1 MLNYNEV
8 KERGFIIIDGDP
20 YEVLESHV
28 SRKQQRKPVNQTKLR
43 NLISGG
49 TRQHTFHYAD
59 TVEEAYI
66 EKKTVKYSF
75 NKFNRQSGVTEYW
88 FSDPHDKSKRFEVD
102 ESVLAEKIM
111 YMKEDTEYDALYFGE
126 RIIGLSLPI
135 KVELKVI
142 EAPPSIKGSTASG
155 GDKKVKVETGAMVT
169 TPTFVE
175 VGDVIRVNT
184 ETGQYTER
192 V

>member
-75 NKFNRQSGVTEYW
+75 NKFNGR
-88 FSDPHDKSKRFEVD
+88 
-102 ESVLAEKIM
+102 
-111 YMKEDTEYDALYFGE
+111 
-126 RIIGLSLPI
+126 
-135 KVELKVI
+135 
-142 EAPPSIKGSTASG
+142 
-155 GDKKVKVETGAMVT
+155 
-169 TPTFVE
+169 
-175 VGDVIRVNT
+175 
-184 ETGQYTER
+184 
-192 V
+192 

>member
-8 KERGFIIIDGDP
+8 RERGFIVLDGEP
-20 YEVLESHV
+20 YEVLESQV

-43 NLISGG
+43 NLITGV
-49 TRQHTFHYAD
+49 TRQQTFHYAD
-59 TVEEAYI
+59 TVEEAYL
-66 EKKTVKYSF
+66 EKKTVRYSF
-75 NKFNRQSGVTEYW
+75 NKFNRQTGSTEFW
-88 FSDPHDKSKRFEVD
+88 FTDPNDKSKRFEVA
-102 ESVLAEKIM
+102 ESVIGDKIKFM
-111 YMKEDTEYDALYFGE
+111 TEGSDYDALYFGE
-126 RIIGLSLPI
+126 RIIGISLPI

-155 GDKKVKVETGAMVT
+155 GDKKVKVETGAMIT

-175 VGDVIRVNT
+175 VGDVIRINT
-184 ETGQYTER
+184 ETGLYTER